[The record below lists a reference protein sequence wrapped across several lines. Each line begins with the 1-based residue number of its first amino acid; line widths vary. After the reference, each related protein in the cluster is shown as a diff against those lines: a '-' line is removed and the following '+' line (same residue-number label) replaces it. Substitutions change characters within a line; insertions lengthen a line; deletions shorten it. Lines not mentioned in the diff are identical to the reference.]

1 MITKKEAIVIKAFLN
16 CIHRHEYTVDYVIT
30 IIENN
35 EMYGWLS
42 DEAKKYFY
50 EELEKRIMIWEDT
63 IPTQALMP
71 VVNGKFVEGE

>member
-1 MITKKEAIVIKAFLN
+1 MTKKEARVIKAFLN
-16 CIHRHEYTVDYVIT
+16 CIYRREYTVDYAIT

-50 EELEKRIMIWEDT
+50 EELEKRVILWEDA
-63 IPTQALMP
+63 ISTQALRP
-71 VVNGKFVEGE
+71 VVNGKFVEEEA

>member
-1 MITKKEAIVIKAFLN
+1 MTKKEARVIKAFLN
-16 CIHRHEYTVDYVIT
+16 CIYRHEYTVDYAIT
-30 IIENN
+30 VIENN

-42 DEAKKYFY
+42 DEAKEYFY

-63 IPTQALMP
+63 IHTQALMP